1 MKFTLVVFYTK
12 EMAPKKYA
20 FAHLNALVIGKS
32 CRRLTSSSVYLSINY
47 TPNMPCVYPAEVQDY
62 ISIDI
67 IYPSIF

>member
-47 TPNMPCVYPAEVQDY
+47 TEVQDY